1 MKRISLKNEIGN
13 ILESSVYLKEDR
25 NDWGEEISIYHAESD
40 GFKCS
45 FAVSD
50 SYPLEEAVEDLKKKA
65 ERMFRKKSEKMDGGL
80 KRQKE
85 MVNLINHSH
94 LLQDLADIRYQY
106 LTNGYSIEKAMRLI
120 FDYKSKLPEGVTCF
134 TMHTGNGKFVNVYSI
149 PDIDIDAAMEVLPL
163 LPSKYL
169 CGLEM

>member
-1 MKRISLKNEIGN
+1 M
-13 ILESSVYLKEDR
+13 ILESSIYLKESRDG
-25 NDWGEEISIYHAESD
+25 WGENVSIYQAESN

-50 SYPLEEAVEDLKKKA
+50 RYPLEEAVEDLKKKA

-80 KRQKE
+80 KRQKV

-94 LLQDLADIRYQY
+94 LLQDLVDIRYQH

-120 FDYKSKLPEGVTCF
+120 FDYKRELPEGVTCL
-134 TMHTGNGKFVNVYSI
+134 TRHAGNGEFINVYSI
-149 PDIDIDAAMEVLPL
+149 PGLNVHEAMEVLPL
-163 LPSKYL
+163 LPPKYL
-169 CGLEM
+169 YGLEM

>member
-1 MKRISLKNEIGN
+1 MKRMSLKNEIGN
-13 ILESSVYLKEDR
+13 ILEASTYLKESR
-25 NDWGEEISIYHAESD
+25 TEWGEDISIYQAESD
-40 GFKCS
+40 NFKCS
-45 FAVSD
+45 FAVSEK
-50 SYPLEEAVEDLKKKA
+50 YPLEEAVEDLKKRA

-94 LLQDLADIRYQY
+94 LLQDLVDIRYQH

-120 FDYKSKLPEGVTCF
+120 FDYKRELPEGVTCL
-134 TMHTGNGKFVNVYSI
+134 TRHTGNGEFINVYSI
-149 PDIDIDAAMEVLPL
+149 PDIDIRTAMEILPL
-163 LPSKYL
+163 LPPKYL

>member
-25 NDWGEEISIYHAESD
+25 NGWGEEISIYQAESD

-65 ERMFRKKSEKMDGGL
+65 ERMFRKPSARIDRGLNFQKALLYIDEHREVIPLVKFLREKCSERKKIQSFMNKWVKMYAEKFGVKPSYIEPYYYPGSTRLDCYFKGHQSPESL
-80 KRQKE
+80 YE
-85 MVNLINHSH
+85 V
-94 LLQDLADIRYQY
+94 ADI
-106 LTNGYSIEKAMRLI
+106 IPKAWL
-120 FDYKSKLPEGVTCF
+120 S
-134 TMHTGNGKFVNVYSI
+134 N
-149 PDIDIDAAMEVLPL
+149 
-163 LPSKYL
+163 
-169 CGLEM
+169 

>member
-1 MKRISLKNEIGN
+1 MRITSLKNEIGM
-13 ILESSVYLKEDR
+13 ILESSIYMKESR
-25 NDWGEEISIYHAESD
+25 TDWGEDISIYQAESN

-50 SYPLEEAVEDLKKKA
+50 RYPLEEAVEDLKKKA

-85 MVNLINHSH
+85 MLNLINHRH
-94 LLQDLADIRYQY
+94 LLQDLVDVRYQH

-120 FDYKSKLPEGVTCF
+120 FDYKRELPEGVTCF
-134 TMHTGNGKFVNVYSI
+134 TRHAGNGIFINVYSI
-149 PDIDIDAAMEVLPL
+149 PGLNVHEAMEVLPL
-163 LPSKYL
+163 LPPKYL
-169 CGLEM
+169 YGLEM